1 MSRSCFKITRIATL
15 LGLSALLAAPPARGE
30 EDWFHLGL
38 VRVRD
43 LTPFGITRLDMLPPH
58 SVAST
63 PGTWAIETNFSY
75 QNTFVLSDNV
85 AEYLR
90 QRGGG
95 RVDVTQDDIRTL
107 LDSGE
112 DVYLI
117 DGELGLA
124 DLTLHYRFDSHWG
137 TYVTLPVLYLDGGFL
152 DGTIESFHENVGLST
167 ANRDLSER
175 NRFVAIFGID
185 GQQVALTEAPFRTR
199 VMDPVLGL
207 RHSLFAEPKS
217 FNVITELAVK
227 LARQDAELLT
237 STGENDYG
245 VQISLQ
251 KFFRRQAL
259 YLTASGVYVGSS
271 PAEGFEDQVV
281 PTALLGYELRLT
293 RHTNAILQLYASR
306 GDVRN
311 TTIEELAA
319 DKYQLTLGLQSV
331 RRGWVYRF
339 ALTENLANFENT
351 PDVGVTLSLAKV
363 IFGRKR

>member
-1 MSRSCFKITRIATL
+1 MSRSRLSITLAL
-15 LGLSALLAAPPARGE
+15 ALAALLAAPPAHGDE
-30 EDWFHLGL
+30 EWFHLGL

-43 LTPFGITRLDMLPPH
+43 LTPFGILRLDMLPPH

-95 RVDVTQDDIRTL
+95 RRVHITQDDIRAI

-137 TYVTLPVLYLDGGFL
+137 TYLTLPVLYLDGGFL
-152 DGTIESFHENVGLST
+152 DGTIESFHKNVGFST
-167 ANRDLSER
+167 ANRDLAER
-175 NRFVAIFGID
+175 NRFVAIFGVD
-185 GQQVALTEAPFRTR
+185 GQQIALTEAPFRTR

-207 RHSLFAEPKS
+207 RHSLFAEPKG
-217 FNVITELAVK
+217 FNLITELAVK
-227 LARQDAELLT
+227 VAKRDAELLT

-245 VQISLQ
+245 IQVSLQ

-259 YLTASGVYVGSS
+259 YLTASGVYMGAS
-271 PAEGFEDQVV
+271 PTQNIEEQIV
-281 PTALLGYELRLT
+281 PTALLGYERRLT
-293 RHTNAILQLYASR
+293 RYTNLILQLYASR
-306 GDVRN
+306 GDVTE

-319 DKYQLTLGLQSV
+319 DKYQLTLGFQSA

-339 ALTENLANFENT
+339 AITENLANFENT
-351 PDVGVTLSLAKV
+351 PDVGVTLSFAKV
-363 IFGRKR
+363 IFGRRK